1 MKIPVSYLWWY
12 SKFVNNYYAFK
23 ILTNLLC
30 LVYPLDIR
38 IGNKQAKK
46 ELNKICFLLLVTKS

>member
-46 ELNKICFLLLVTKS
+46 ELNKICFYY